1 MVDRRTLRV
10 AGWYGAAIVAV
21 AAGAAAIHVWA
32 SLGSGFDPATVSVA
46 SMALV
51 AVVLVMAGQAWR
63 GTDEA
68 AREAHKVA
76 WFWGGSF
83 GALATFMALATLHLF
98 GVPRL
103 EAIPFPAGARP
114 NPLNWMMLGA
124 VVLVLGQAVGYGL
137 VWAGWWLKRR

>member
-21 AAGAAAIHVWA
+21 AAGAVAIRVWA
-32 SLGSGFDPATVSVA
+32 PLGSGFVSVA
-46 SMALV
+46 SLALV

-83 GALATFMALATLHLF
+83 GALATFTALATLHLF

-114 NPLNWMMLGA
+114 NPLFWMMLGA
-124 VVLVLGQAVGYGL
+124 AVLVLGQGAGYAL
-137 VWAGWWLKRR
+137 AWAGWWLKRR